1 MRAGRL
7 LGLALLAVACGREP
21 ESPAPGAGAPP
32 GSRTDTVA
40 SDSVPSAAGGT
51 ATIGPDTAW
60 TAGIVDLEPAA
71 GGIATLR
78 SVRAARHDEFD
89 RVVWE
94 LSGPA
99 PGVHVEYVD
108 RPVRQCGS
116 GDPVPLPGDAWLE
129 VRLEPAVAHTE
140 EGRPTMVERR
150 AEPGLPLVLEIVQT
164 CDFEAVVAWAVAVR
178 SPERFRVSALT
189 DPTRVVVDLRHR
201 TR

>member
-1 MRAGRL
+1 MGVGRL
-7 LGLALLAVACGREP
+7 LGLAVLAVACEREP
-21 ESPAPGAGAPP
+21 ESPNPGPGTPP
-32 GSRTDTVA
+32 GSRTDRVA
-40 SDSVPSAAGGT
+40 SDSVPDAPGGT

-78 SVRAARHDEFD
+78 SVRAARHDGFD

-140 EGRPTMVERR
+140 EGRPTMGERR

-178 SPERFRVSALT
+178 SPERFHVSVLA

-201 TR
+201 PR